1 MTTAGIS
8 TAANR
13 SIFWAKTFV
22 DELVRC
28 GLEHVCI
35 APGSRSTPLVIAFA
49 ENPQVTVHSI
59 IDERSAAFFAL
70 GIGLATGKPAAVLC
84 SSGTATVNF
93 HPAVVEA
100 RYAHVPLIVL
110 TADRPHELRD
120 SGANQTVDQ
129 VKLFG
134 DQVLWFYDVA
144 LPESDPPA
152 VAVRNL
158 RTLAAR
164 AYAKSTG
171 FEAGPVHL
179 NFPFRKPLEPTPV
192 PSDHTDVEP
201 HPFAAPRPFTQIL
214 RGSIQPTAAQI
225 ALLTDTIG
233 QSQRG
238 LIICGPRT
246 PASDDFVQVLT
257 AFSERTGFPIFA
269 DPLSN
274 VRFSPHT
281 GDRIIGGY
289 DSFLNEPTFEP
300 PDLILHIGAMP
311 ASGTLEQWLNR
322 VPTLRRILISAYGIW
337 TDAYHRLTDLIQ
349 ADESALL
356 TAVLS
361 DQIKPSSLQQQWA
374 RQIHETEQITW
385 QQLDETLSASLF
397 DGAAIAAIISTL
409 PDHVQVFIASSLS
422 VRHAEQY
429 ARPQARALRFFS
441 NRGASGID
449 GTISSAFGVA
459 AADRTCPTVL
469 ITGDLAF
476 YHDMNGLLAAKRS
489 DLHNLTIFLLN
500 NDGGGIFKR
509 LPIAEFEPPFT
520 ELFLTPH
527 GLDFAPAV
535 QMYGLD
541 YQRAETLDAIR
552 EIASQVGSADSAA
565 KSSVSG
571 KSAVIEIRTDAQHDF
586 DRRTALN
593 QLVRTA
599 LQKHFAS
606 HELH

>member
-1 MTTAGIS
+1 MTHAP
-8 TAANR
+8 NR
-13 SIFWAKTFV
+13 NIFWAKTFV

-35 APGSRSTPLVIAFA
+35 APGSRSTSLVIAFA
-49 ENPQVTVHSI
+49 ENPHVTVHSI

-134 DQVLWFYDVA
+134 DHVLWFYDVA

-164 AYAKSTG
+164 AYATTLG
-171 FEAGPVHL
+171 FVAGPVHL

-201 HPFAAPRPFTQIL
+201 HPFESLDTPRPFTQIL
-214 RGSIQPTAAQI
+214 RGSIHPTQEQVN
-225 ALLTDTIG
+225 LLTDAL
-233 QSQRG
+233 QHSQRG

-246 PASDDFVQVLT
+246 PDT
-257 AFSERTGFPIFA
+257 PAFAQALAAFAHRTGFPIFA

-274 VRFSPHT
+274 VRFSPHIT
-281 GDRIIGGY
+281 ESIIGGY
-289 DSFLNEPTFEP
+289 DSFLNDELFEP
-300 PDLILHIGAMP
+300 PDIILHFGAMP

-322 VPTLRRILISAYGIW
+322 IPTLRRILISANGIW
-337 TDAYHRLTDLIQ
+337 TDAYHRLTDLLQ
-349 ADESALL
+349 SDETALL
-356 TAVLS
+356 DAVQIPVEPS
-361 DQIKPSSLQQQWA
+361 DHQQQWA
-374 RQIHETEQITW
+374 QQIYEAEQIIW
-385 QQLDETLSASLF
+385 QQLDTHLSEALF
-397 DGAAIAAIISTL
+397 DGAAIGTIINAL
-409 PDHVQVFIASSLS
+409 PDNAHVFVASSLP

-429 ARPQARALRFFS
+429 ARPQARSLRFYS

-459 AADRTCPTVL
+459 AADPTRPVVL
-469 ITGDLAF
+469 IIGDLAF
-476 YHDMNGLLAAKRS
+476 YHDMNGLLAAKRNN
-489 DLHNLTIFLLN
+489 LRNLTIFLIN

-535 QMYGLD
+535 QMYGLE
-541 YQRAETLDAIR
+541 YQRAETLDSIR
-552 EIASQVGSADSAA
+552 EIASQVRNAER
-565 KSSVSG
+565 
-571 KSAVIEIRTDAQHDF
+571 SAVIEIRTDAQHDF
-586 DRRTALN
+586 DRRTELN
-593 QLVRTA
+593 QLVRAA
-599 LQKHFAS
+599 LQKHIAS
-606 HELH
+606 PALR